1 MISILRSNQPIA
13 WMIVPATAVA
23 WLVATIW
30 LENTSWIT
38 AAIHAIGSVL
48 AAGISHRI
56 YVRHAFVE
64 RGDPALAWL
73 TIAWLLIFMPNES
86 HAVAIKS
93 WTAILLLQYAIDQ
106 VLQVHRQHST
116 SGIQFRSGTL
126 ASLSFFLEPM
136 HIGVIIGMVVIQII
150 ARPFAFRE
158 WAMLFIG
165 LIWGAI
171 IVRWIGY
178 FFPAL
183 LENHSETTL
192 QWLSHSEHLLSPEFA
207 HWGLLGLCLWGILLL
222 ARENSRLSLRSKT
235 TRMHLLIFFFF
246 IVICAIWVSLA
257 SSPFGGS
264 STFPSSLATHARN
277 FNKIIAIAAGF
288 ATVGLIPTLKRNRG
302 QLSRWGV
309 LQLAI
314 LIVSMLIL
322 FIPSF

>member
-1 MISILRSNQPIA
+1 
-13 WMIVPATAVA
+13 MIVPATAVA

-38 AAIHAIGSVL
+38 AAIHAIVSIL
-48 AAGISHRI
+48 AAAISHRI

-64 RGDPALAWL
+64 RGDPAVAWL
-73 TIAWLLIFMPNES
+73 TIAWLLIFIPNES

-93 WTAILLLQYAIDQ
+93 WTAILLLQCAIDH

-207 HWGLLGLCLWGILLL
+207 HWGLLGLCLWGVLLL

-235 TRMHLLIFFFF
+235 TRMHLFIFFFF

-264 STFPSSLATHARN
+264 STFPSSLATHARD

>member
-1 MISILRSNQPIA
+1 
-13 WMIVPATAVA
+13 
-23 WLVATIW
+23 LVATIW

-38 AAIHAIGSVL
+38 AAIHAIGSIL
-48 AAGISHRI
+48 AAAISHRI

-64 RGDPALAWL
+64 RGDPAVAWL
-73 TIAWLLIFMPNES
+73 TIAWLLIFIPNES

-93 WTAILLLQYAIDQ
+93 WTAILLLQCAIDH

-207 HWGLLGLCLWGILLL
+207 HWGLLGLCLWGVLLL

-235 TRMHLLIFFFF
+235 TRMHLFIFFFF

-264 STFPSSLATHARN
+264 STFPSSLATHARD

>member
-1 MISILRSNQPIA
+1 MIPILRSNQPIA

-38 AAIHAIGSVL
+38 AAIHAIGSIL
-48 AAGISHRI
+48 AAAISHRI

-64 RGDPALAWL
+64 RGDPAVAWL
-73 TIAWLLIFMPNES
+73 TIAWLLIFIPNES

-93 WTAILLLQYAIDQ
+93 WTAILLLQCAIDH

-207 HWGLLGLCLWGILLL
+207 HWGLLGLCLWGVLLL

-235 TRMHLLIFFFF
+235 TRMHLFIFFFF